1 MYEFVNHNRPE
12 FVSSSEDGSQCVLIR
27 ESATTYYRPAGHWSL
42 SDGLVEGKHVIRK
55 SEAWQLDPVVGK
67 QLYPST
73 LEQYLE
79 DNGEYV
85 NRWRG
90 CMPWDPSHD
99 IKKPKS
105 DDDIPF

>member
-1 MYEFVNHNRPE
+1 MHEFINPNRPE

-27 ESATTYYRPAGHWSL
+27 DSATTYYRPAGRWSV
-42 SDGLVEGKHVIRK
+42 SDGLFESKHVIRK

-73 LEQYLE
+73 LDQYLE
-79 DNGEYV
+79 DNRGYV
-85 NRWRG
+85 NWRG
-90 CMPWDPSHD
+90 TTPWEPSDD
-99 IKKPKS
+99 IKKLTS